1 MHLSTI
7 EFGSLLSYSPRG
19 MSYFNRESRTAMN
32 ALKHD
37 EYVSNSP
44 ILMSDFISKM
54 VKEDMTTLPF
64 AHFFQNNPIL
74 VPVPN
79 SSLMRPGTLWVPQRL
94 ANALIKQE
102 LRSVVECVRRIKPL
116 PKAAT
121 SLSENRPKATQHYDS
136 IEIQKILSLSSDDI
150 ILVDDIITRGA
161 TIFGIANKLAD
172 VFPTDRIKAFAAIRT
187 ISLPTDFKEVYDPC
201 IGKIMLIG
209 EEIFRTP

>member
-1 MHLSTI
+1 
-7 EFGSLLSYSPRG
+7 
-19 MSYFNRESRTAMN
+19 
-32 ALKHD
+32 
-37 EYVSNSP
+37 
-44 ILMSDFISKM
+44 MSDFIKM

-172 VFPTDRIKAFAAIRT
+172 VFPTARIKAFAAIRT

-209 EEIFRTP
+209 EETFRTP

>member
-37 EYVSNSP
+37 GYVSNLP

-74 VPVPN
+74 VPVSN

-102 LRSVVECVRRIKPL
+102 LGRSVVECVRRIKPL

-136 IEIQKILSLSSDDI
+136 IEIQKILSQAGRCLSHS
-150 ILVDDIITRGA
+150 
-161 TIFGIANKLAD
+161 
-172 VFPTDRIKAFAAIRT
+172 
-187 ISLPTDFKEVYDPC
+187 SY
-201 IGKIMLIG
+201 
-209 EEIFRTP
+209 